1 MAIRIFNNTAS
12 TNAQRY
18 LGVNNQR
25 LATSI
30 ERISSGIRI
39 NKGADDAA
47 GLAISEGLRSDIRA
61 LRQATRNANDGLSLL
76 NVTEGALNEQSGIL
90 IRLRELASQAATGT
104 VGSTE
109 RATIQLEFSALRDEL
124 TRIAMTTEF
133 NGIGVIDGTLK
144 SSKAAT
150 TASAP
155 TKVAATTAASGAVTS
170 VATANVTTTKTDA
183 LTGIVTTVVSAA
195 ASGAVTSVAATNQT
209 LVSTAASGAVTT
221 TNQTPVSAVATTNDI
236 MIQIGIDNSADSRIN
251 LNNSLSLDAVTSSTL
266 GVASL
271 SVTGAAE
278 ALTALA
284 QIENAIASV
293 TATRGKVGAVTNR
306 LQRAVGA
313 LSITSENL
321 QAAESSIRDA
331 DIAHEIAQ
339 LTRNQ
344 ILVQTSTAMVGQS
357 NLIPQSVLQLLA

>member
-12 TNAQRY
+12 VNAQRI
-18 LGVNNQR
+18 LGVNNTR
-25 LATSI
+25 LAQSI

-39 NKGADDAA
+39 NRGADDAA

-61 LRQATRNANDGLSLL
+61 LRQANRNANDGMSLV
-76 NVTEGALNEQSGIL
+76 NVTEGALNEQSSIL

-124 TRIAMTTEF
+124 TRIAETTEF
-133 NGIGVIDGTLK
+133 NGIGLINGNL
-144 SSKAAT
+144 
-150 TASAP
+150 AS
-155 TKVAATTAASGAVTS
+155 S
-170 VATANVTTTKTDA
+170 VAT
-183 LTGIVTTVVSAA
+183 
-195 ASGAVTSVAATNQT
+195 TSHT
-209 LVSTAASGAVTT
+209 
-221 TNQTPVSAVATTNDI
+221 
-236 MIQIGIDNSADSRIN
+236 MIQIGIDNSANSRLD
-251 LNNSLSLDAVTSSTL
+251 LNSTLGLDAVTSSTL
-266 GVASL
+266 GIASL
-271 SVTGAAE
+271 SVTASAE

-284 QIENAIASV
+284 EINTAISSV
-293 TATRGKVGAVTNR
+293 TAARGKVGAVQNR
-306 LQRAVGA
+306 LQRSVSA
-313 LSITSENL
+313 LSVSSENL
-321 QAAESSIRDA
+321 QAAESAIRDA

>member
-12 TNAQRY
+12 TNAQRI

-30 ERISSGIRI
+30 ERISTGIRI

-61 LRQATRNANDGLSLL
+61 LKQATRNANDGISLI

-109 RATIQLEFSALRDEL
+109 RGTIQLEFSALRNEL
-124 TRIAMTTEF
+124 TRISQTTEF
-133 NGIGVIDGTLK
+133 NGIALLDGGLA
-144 SSKAAT
+144 SS
-150 TASAP
+150 AS
-155 TKVAATTAASGAVTS
+155 S
-170 VATANVTTTKTDA
+170 
-183 LTGIVTTVVSAA
+183 
-195 ASGAVTSVAATNQT
+195 TNQ
-209 LVSTAASGAVTT
+209 V
-221 TNQTPVSAVATTNDI
+221 
-236 MIQIGIDNSADSRIN
+236 MIQIGIDNSENSRLNLNSAIN
-251 LNNSLSLDAVTSSTL
+251 LAAVDASTL
-266 GVASL
+266 GIHNL

-278 ALTALA
+278 ALTALNE
-284 QIENAIASV
+284 INDAIGSV
-293 TATRGKVGAVTNR
+293 TASRGKVGAVQNR
-306 LQRAVGA
+306 LQRSVSA
-313 LSITSENL
+313 LAITSENL

-331 DIAHEIAQ
+331 DIAAEIAE